1 MFMFFHALALALGL
15 FGGLGG
21 GFTHVGG
28 PGVAAPTMMQ
38 PPGDGGGSMPSGGLP
53 GGGGQGGHGGV

>member
-21 GFTHVGG
+21 GFTHFGG
-28 PGVAAPTMMQ
+28 EAGMGAPMLG
-38 PPGDGGGSMPSGGLP
+38 PIDSGGSMPSPGNGGLP
-53 GGGGQGGHGGV
+53 GSGGH

>member
-21 GFTHVGG
+21 GFTHFGAAGAMGASMG
-28 PGVAAPTMMQ
+28 PP
-38 PPGDGGGSMPSGGLP
+38 DGGGTMPGP
-53 GGGGQGGHGGV
+53 G

>member
-21 GFTHVGG
+21 GFTHFGG
-28 PGVAAPTMMQ
+28 AGAMSASMG
-38 PPGDGGGSMPSGGLP
+38 PPDGGGTMPGP
-53 GGGGQGGHGGV
+53 GGGGVGSSQSGG